1 MLLADFD
8 CIFYLRDV
16 SSRSARCGTDSGG
29 TSALLRYERPT
40 HIAVRM
46 ATHVDASLFDFFDPM
61 SVLIEDAV
69 QPPGE
74 DLIFDFI
81 DQMLTSQ
88 QLPLPRGNAPPA

>member
-1 MLLADFD
+1 
-8 CIFYLRDV
+8 
-16 SSRSARCGTDSGG
+16 
-29 TSALLRYERPT
+29 
-40 HIAVRM
+40 M